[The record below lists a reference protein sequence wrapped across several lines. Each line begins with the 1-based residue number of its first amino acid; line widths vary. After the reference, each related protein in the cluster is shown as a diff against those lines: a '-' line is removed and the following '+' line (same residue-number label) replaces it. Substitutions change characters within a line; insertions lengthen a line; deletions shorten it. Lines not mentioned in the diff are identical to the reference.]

1 MHGTVRV
8 LRIRRKKIDH
18 ILSYVL
24 FQDMLEMVFGQSLR
38 NAMSPTM
45 IISEPPLF
53 HPLGFMR
60 SEKQRRQN
68 VSSLVGLG
76 SKERPIHPE
85 RRGRCSIQKPS

>member
-53 HPLGFMR
+53 YPQWGIAILHILGYNDKYIKRIYKHSYKIR
-60 SEKQRRQN
+60 SL
-68 VSSLVGLG
+68 S
-76 SKERPIHPE
+76 
-85 RRGRCSIQKPS
+85 